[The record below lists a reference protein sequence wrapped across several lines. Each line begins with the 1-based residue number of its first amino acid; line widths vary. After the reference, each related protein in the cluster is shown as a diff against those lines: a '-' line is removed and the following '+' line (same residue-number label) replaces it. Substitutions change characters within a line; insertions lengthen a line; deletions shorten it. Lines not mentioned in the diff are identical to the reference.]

1 MLPDFVGGD
10 AEHPRG
16 DRSALVDVPRKR
28 GHYGHRHLLGHVVGR
43 VRVEHTSEHIS
54 EHSWTKFTDQRLDRR
69 AVAGLGPVDEHGE
82 GIVLAHVGDGHKR
95 PSCYTSRVTGA
106 DVRLPI
112 TTSCPTKPRFT
123 CNAPCRGG
131 HRPPSAAIRS
141 RTLSGTS
148 EVPMRTPSR
157 ASLALAMGFFA
168 TSGITAVAAT
178 SASAA
183 PSHPSLARP
192 PAVAHHTA
200 RVVSLTV
207 PGTGLRLSASVDDEG
222 QVNDVDEME
231 NEPEVNDANDVEAQD
246 EANDANDA
254 DDAGDDQGED
264 NDGQEEAGEDQGEDQ
279 NDDQGEDAGG
289 DNSGPGSVNSGHDDP
304 ADDSGHGGGDD

>member
-1 MLPDFVGGD
+1 MLPELVGGD
-10 AEHPRG
+10 AEHPCRH
-16 DRSALVDVPRKR
+16 RAALVDVPRKR

-69 AVAGLGPVDEHGE
+69 AIAGLGPVDEHGE

-112 TTSCPTKPRFT
+112 TTSSGAKPRFT
-123 CNAPCRGG
+123 CNGPCRGG

-192 PAVAHHTA
+192 PAVAHHIA

-231 NEPEVNDANDVEAQD
+231 NEPEVNDANDVDEMEAED
-246 EANDANDA
+246 EANDADEMEE
-254 DDAGDDQGED
+254 AGEHQGD
-264 NDGQEEAGEDQGEDQ
+264 NDDQEEAGEDQGEDQ
-279 NDDQGEDAGG
+279 ND
-289 DNSGPGSVNSGHDDP
+289 
-304 ADDSGHGGGDD
+304 

>member
-1 MLPDFVGGD
+1 M
-10 AEHPRG
+10 A
-16 DRSALVDVPRKR
+16 
-28 GHYGHRHLLGHVVGR
+28 
-43 VRVEHTSEHIS
+43 TS
-54 EHSWTKFTDQRLDRR
+54 DL
-69 AVAGLGPVDEHGE
+69 
-82 GIVLAHVGDGHKR
+82 
-95 PSCYTSRVTGA
+95 RVTGA
-106 DVRLPI
+106 DVRLS
-112 TTSCPTKPRFT
+112 TTNSAPAKPRFIR
-123 CNAPCRGG
+123 NGRRGWG
-131 HRPPSAAIRS
+131 HRPPSAASRS

-192 PAVAHHTA
+192 PAVAHPTA

-254 DDAGDDQGED
+254 DDADEAGDDQGED
-264 NDGQEEAGEDQGEDQ
+264 
-279 NDDQGEDAGG
+279 
-289 DNSGPGSVNSGHDDP
+289 
-304 ADDSGHGGGDD
+304 